1 MFGVGAV
8 VVAALLVLHADRV
21 AHLQGELRPGV
32 LGGVVL
38 AAGQLAALHNLG
50 LWAVSFLSGGDS
62 LLAVYYF
69 NSRENSERFIIAA
82 MFST

>member
-1 MFGVGAV
+1 
-8 VVAALLVLHADRV
+8 
-21 AHLQGELRPGV
+21 
-32 LGGVVL
+32 
-38 AAGQLAALHNLG
+38 
-50 LWAVSFLSGGDS
+50 VSFLSGGDS